1 MSDDETYTEDD
12 YQAALADLA
21 GELDS
26 FLTIGLA
33 LGKPR
38 HQLFA
43 DVTNAV
49 VQAASGVSA

>member
-1 MSDDETYTEDD
+1 MADETYTEDD

-33 LGKPR
+33 LGKPQ
-38 HQLFA
+38 HQLLA
-43 DVTNAV
+43 DVMGAV
-49 VQAASGVSA
+49 GQAASGVSA